1 MKALSTVKLYAGNVT
16 KTRTKADN
24 IAEKQINYLCV
35 LRKNWGKSAVQL
47 RAVFRPN
54 VPAEPQTDTTGIK
67 TEPDGPLVTIRIR
80 TPKYCTELKKVPA
93 TKAGT

>member
-1 MKALSTVKLYAGNVT
+1 MKKPPFAEVKALSTVKLYAGNVT

-47 RAVFRPN
+47 RAVLRPN
-54 VPAEPQTDTTGIK
+54 VPAAPQTRRGLKRNPTGLWLQYGSEHRN
-67 TEPDGPLVTIRIR
+67 T
-80 TPKYCTELKKVPA
+80 A
-93 TKAGT
+93 QN